1 MSSTRSRNQQI
12 TARAAIGLLLV
23 VVVVFAVIRLVVDV
37 PHLLAGTLPEPS
49 SFERRYV
56 EHPVSAY
63 LHIVPGVIYLV
74 GAPLQ
79 LSRSFRSRHLALHR
93 RLGRV
98 LLGCG
103 LLSGVFAFVF
113 GVPHAFGGTPEAAA
127 TVVFGTWFVVSLSLA
142 FAAIRRRDVAAHR
155 RWMIRAFA
163 VGLAVGTIRLW
174 IGTFQAT
181 GLLTFEASFGVGFW
195 LAFLMHVAAAEAWLA
210 TTPPRRRALLR
221 SPRQPTPDGVR
232 TRTSGDKAR

>member
-1 MSSTRSRNQQI
+1 MSLHRHAAAWAVI
-12 TARAAIGLLLV
+12 TVLLV
-23 VVVVFAVIRLVVDV
+23 VVVVFAAIRLAVDV
-37 PHLLAGTLPEPS
+37 PHLLAGTLPDPS

-56 EHPVSAY
+56 EHPVTSY
-63 LHIVPGVIYLV
+63 LHIFPGVVYLL

-79 LSRSFRSRHLALHR
+79 LSRRFRSRHFGLHR

-113 GVPHAFGGTPEAAA
+113 GVPHAFGGAAQAAA
-127 TVVFGTWFVVSLSLA
+127 TVVFGAWFVVSLALA
-142 FAAIRRRDVAAHR
+142 YAAIRRRDVAAHR

-174 IGTFQAT
+174 IGLFEAT
-181 GLLTFEASFGVGFW
+181 GLLSFHAGFGVGFW
-195 LAFLMHVAAAEAWLA
+195 LAFLMHVGAAEVWLA
-210 TTPPRRRALLR
+210 STAR
-221 SPRQPTPDGVR
+221 PRQG
-232 TRTSGDKAR
+232 S

>member
-1 MSSTRSRNQQI
+1 MSPARPRSQRI
-12 TARAAIGLLLV
+12 TAHAVIALLLV
-23 VVVVFAVIRLVVDV
+23 VVIVFAVIRLVVDV
-37 PHLLAGTLPEPS
+37 PHLLAGTLPDPS

-56 EHPVSAY
+56 EHPVTAY

-79 LSRSFRSRHLALHR
+79 LSRAFRTRHLVLHR

-103 LLSGVFAFVF
+103 LVSGVFAFVF
-113 GVPHAFGGTPEAAA
+113 GVPYAFGGTPEAAA
-127 TVVFGTWFVVSLSLA
+127 TVVFGAWFVVSLGLA
-142 FAAIRRRDVAAHR
+142 FAAIRRRDVTAHR

-174 IGTFQAT
+174 IGLFEAT
-181 GLLTFEASFGVGFW
+181 GLLSFEASFGVGFW

-210 TTPPRRRALLR
+210 TTPPRSRTLHPSRR
-221 SPRQPTPDGVR
+221 
-232 TRTSGDKAR
+232 